1 VPATAGLDAGT
12 GGGRRALLAGSSL
25 AAAGAVVTIFLIR
38 AAGTLLAGHGPVAA
52 RATTLVHL
60 VSSAVIIF
68 FLAVFHREYPVRR
81 GSSLAGATSVLI
93 GACGAG
99 ALVVAGNFLHT
110 IGVPVVEWETSAAIA
125 TVVSLLTAFAS
136 LMFFTALCSQLD
148 DDDRGRFARAV
159 RFAVA
164 GALVSA
170 VAHAGVFALYA
181 TRLMRPELVP
191 LASPL
196 LRAASVVVSAFVV
209 ATLVVF
215 LVALRDELSR
225 RHS

>member
-1 VPATAGLDAGT
+1 V
-12 GGGRRALLAGSSL
+12 
-25 AAAGAVVTIFLIR
+25 AVVAIFLIR
-38 AAGTLLAGHGPVAA
+38 AVGTFWTVPGPVVV

-60 VSSAVIIF
+60 VSGVVVIF
-68 FLAVFHREYPVRR
+68 FLVVFHREYPVRR

-99 ALVVAGNFLHT
+99 ALVVTGNFLHT

-125 TVVSLLTAFAS
+125 TVVSLLTAFAC
-136 LMFFTALCSQLD
+136 LMFFTALCSQLE
-148 DDDRGRFARAV
+148 DDDRGPFARAV

-170 VAHAGVFALYA
+170 VAHAGVFTLYA

-196 LRAASVVVSAFVV
+196 LRIAAIIVSGFVV
-209 ATLVVF
+209 ITVVWF
-215 LVALRDELSR
+215 LLALHGESR
-225 RHS
+225 RRQA